1 MQYYFSLNGGK
12 VCSVNIY
19 KHPIPSII
27 LGYDIS
33 VQFLLSV
40 ASPVAQW

>member
-1 MQYYFSLNGGK
+1 MQCYFLLNGEK

-19 KHPIPSII
+19 KHPILSI
-27 LGYDIS
+27 LRYEVS